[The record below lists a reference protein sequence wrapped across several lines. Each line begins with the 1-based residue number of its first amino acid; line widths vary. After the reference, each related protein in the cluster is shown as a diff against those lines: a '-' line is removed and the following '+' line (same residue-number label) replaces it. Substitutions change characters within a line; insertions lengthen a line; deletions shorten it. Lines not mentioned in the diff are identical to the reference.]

1 MSSRIDTEH
10 SRFNAAYEAIS
21 QGAEAFVKGL
31 GVANLVVKS
40 KPLRIQN
47 DPKGN
52 TASFTLQ
59 VRSEGTSKHFE
70 VSMQSTMVR
79 VKDLD
84 STPHIATARNSA
96 SGYVFST
103 PIQALGYI
111 TEAIETKFC
120 LPQ

>member
-1 MSSRIDTEH
+1 
-10 SRFNAAYEAIS
+10 
-21 QGAEAFVKGL
+21 
-31 GVANLVVKS
+31 S

-59 VRSEGTSKHFE
+59 VRAEGTSKHFE
-70 VSMQSTMVR
+70 VSMQSSTVR

-84 STPHIATARNSA
+84 TTPHISTARNSA

-103 PIQALGYI
+103 PVQALEYI
-111 TEAIETKFC
+111 TEAIEAKFS